1 MSFDS
6 LMKKIYPIFQIIDKS
21 DFCLTSTS
29 NKSNF
34 KTPGSRNISIDS
46 KSRNISLPKESDK
59 LISKNSPRKIQNDSY
74 ENKIR

>member
-1 MSFDS
+1 
-6 LMKKIYPIFQIIDKS
+6 MKKNNSIFQIIDNS

-34 KTPGSRNISIDS
+34 KTPGSRNISINS

-59 LISKNSPRKIQNDSY
+59 LISKNSPRKTQNNSG